1 MTRTGPGGSGSPE
14 SGPQPSS
21 HTSDSGGQN
30 PRQAAPPQR
39 DGLDDYDLEDLRFE
53 RTDSAEGIF
62 AGMRGPVRKD
72 VPSQVSARYLF
83 PTEKYRGE
91 WRRHWVHL
99 LPWYIIGTFTTL
111 TLGFIAGLFLKWEDP
126 NQGLAL
132 LITVG
137 VWIGVLCAVGWKL
150 IDWYMDRF
158 ILTNKRIMLVQGV
171 ITREVAMMPLARV
184 TDMKYAQTPMG
195 RMLNYGTFIVE
206 SAGQDQALREVAHLP
221 NPNELYL
228 QMVEEMYEPEAV
240 DEREEEEEVDLMA
253 ESAEGSPR
261 KADDA

>member
-1 MTRTGPGGSGSPE
+1 MTHTGPGGSGSP
-14 SGPQPSS
+14 
-21 HTSDSGGQN
+21 DSEPHSPPP
-30 PRQAAPPQR
+30 PR
-39 DGLDDYDLEDLRFE
+39 DSLDDYDLEDLRYE
-53 RTDSAEGIF
+53 KDDRTAGIF

-99 LPWYIIGTFTTL
+99 LPWYIIGAFSTL
-111 TLGFIAGLFLKWEDP
+111 TLGFVAGLFLRWESDARDM
-126 NQGLAL
+126 AL
-132 LITVG
+132 SITIG
-137 VWIGVLCAVGWKL
+137 VWLVFLGIIGWKL

-171 ITREVAMMPLARV
+171 VTREVAMMPLARV

-195 RMLNYGTFIVE
+195 RMFNYGTFIVE

-240 DEREEEEEVDLMA
+240 DEREEEEEIELLGNDGP
-253 ESAEGSPR
+253 EGQRS